1 MIEGFDDEGH
11 PRIGRITEEAKSPGG
26 PFTSLQQYVRFYT
39 PQLNK
44 LVRYMDWRIRSIVV
58 EH

>member
-44 LVRYMDWRIRSIVV
+44 FSLMIIP
-58 EH
+58 

>member
-1 MIEGFDDEGH
+1 MFSVELPGPIGMIEGFDDEGH

-39 PQLNK
+39 LN
-44 LVRYMDWRIRSIVV
+44 
-58 EH
+58 